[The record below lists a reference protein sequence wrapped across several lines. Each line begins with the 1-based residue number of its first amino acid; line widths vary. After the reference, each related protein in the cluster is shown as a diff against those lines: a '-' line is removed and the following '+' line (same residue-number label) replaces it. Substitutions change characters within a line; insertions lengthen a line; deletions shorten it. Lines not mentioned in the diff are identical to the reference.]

1 MKTYQVKLSSVEDI
15 KQLVNIVSKYGYE
28 VGLERDG
35 YQVNAKSIMGVLSLG
50 LDSPLTLI
58 ANTDNTV
65 ALKSEISD
73 FLV

>member
-28 VGLERDG
+28 VGLQRDG

-58 ANTDNTV
+58 ANTDNAA
-65 ALKSEISD
+65 ALKSEICD
-73 FLV
+73 YLV

>member
-28 VGLERDG
+28 VDLQRDG

-58 ANTDNTV
+58 ANTDNAA

-73 FLV
+73 YLV